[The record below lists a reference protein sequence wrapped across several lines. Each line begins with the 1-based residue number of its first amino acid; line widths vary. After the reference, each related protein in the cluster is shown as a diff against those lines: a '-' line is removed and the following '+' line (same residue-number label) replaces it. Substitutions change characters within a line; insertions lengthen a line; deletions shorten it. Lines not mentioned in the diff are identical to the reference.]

1 MSGKAFFDTNILVY
15 VVGQKDKRSDRAE
28 ALLAEGG
35 TISVQVLNE
44 LANVSRKKLRMSW
57 EEIDEALAAICVLCP
72 SPAPLTVETH
82 DAGRRIAARYG
93 YSMFD
98 GLIAA
103 SALEAECDTLY
114 SEDLQDGQVIEGRV
128 TVRNPF
134 AAISSDRLRDTR
146 IEPPSRS

>member
-15 VVGQKDKRSDRAE
+15 VVVQKDARTDKAE
-28 ALLAEGG
+28 ALLAGG
-35 TISVQVLNE
+35 GITSVQVLNE

-57 EEIDEALAAICVLCP
+57 EEIDEALAAIRVLCP
-72 SPAPLTVETH
+72 SPLPLTIDTH
-82 DAGRRIAARYG
+82 DVGRRIASKYG

-114 SEDLQDGQVIEGRV
+114 SEDLHGGQVIESRL

-134 AAISSDRLRDTR
+134 VR
-146 IEPPSRS
+146 

>member
-15 VVGQKDKRSDRAE
+15 VVGQKDKRTDKAE
-28 ALLAEGG
+28 ALLAAGG
-35 TISVQVLNE
+35 IISVQVLNE

-57 EEIDEALAAICVLCP
+57 EEIDEALAAIRVLCP
-72 SPAPLTVETH
+72 SPLPLTIDTH

-93 YSMFD
+93 YGMFD

-114 SEDLQDGQVIEGRV
+114 SEDLQDGQVIEARL

-134 AAISSDRLRDTR
+134 VQ
-146 IEPPSRS
+146 

>member
-15 VVGQKDKRSDRAE
+15 VVGQEDQRTDAAE
-28 ALLAEGG
+28 ALLAGG
-35 TISVQVLNE
+35 GIVSVQVLNE

-57 EEIDEALAAICVLCP
+57 EEVDEALAAIRVLCP
-72 SPAPLTVETH
+72 SPLPLTIDTH
-82 DAGRRIAARYG
+82 DAGRRIAVKYG

-103 SALEAECDTLY
+103 SALEAACDTLY
-114 SEDLQDGQVIEGRV
+114 SEDLQDGQVIEGRL

-134 AAISSDRLRDTR
+134 AQ
-146 IEPPSRS
+146 

>member
-15 VVGQKDKRSDRAE
+15 VVGQKDKRTDTAE
-28 ALLAEGG
+28 ALLAAGG
-35 TISVQVLNE
+35 TVSVQVLNE

-57 EEIDEALAAICVLCP
+57 EEIDEALAAIRVLCQ
-72 SPAPLTVETH
+72 SPFPLTIDTH
-82 DAGRRIAARYG
+82 DAGRRIAAKYG
-93 YSMFD
+93 YSIFD

-128 TVRNPF
+128 TIRNPF
-134 AAISSDRLRDTR
+134 D
-146 IEPPSRS
+146 

>member
-1 MSGKAFFDTNILVY
+1 MSGKAFFDANILVY
-15 VVGQKDKRSDRAE
+15 VVAQKDKRTDTAE
-28 ALLAEGG
+28 ALLAAGG

-57 EEIDEALAAICVLCP
+57 EEIDEALAAIRVLCP
-72 SPAPLTVETH
+72 SPLPLTVDTH
-82 DAGRRIAARYG
+82 DAGRRIAAKYG

-114 SEDLQDGQVIEGRV
+114 SEDLQDGQIIEGRI
-128 TVRNPF
+128 TIRNPF
-134 AAISSDRLRDTR
+134 Q
-146 IEPPSRS
+146 

>member
-1 MSGKAFFDTNILVY
+1 MSAKAFFDTNILVY
-15 VVGQKDKRSDRAE
+15 VVGQKDKRTEKAE
-28 ALLAEGG
+28 ALLAGG
-35 TISVQVLNE
+35 GVISVQVLNE

-57 EEIDEALAAICVLCP
+57 EEIDEALAAIRVLCP
-72 SPAPLTVETH
+72 LSLPLTIDTH
-82 DAGRRIAARYG
+82 DAGRRIAARYR

-114 SEDLQDGQVIEGRV
+114 SEDLQNGQVIEARL

-134 AAISSDRLRDTR
+134 VH
-146 IEPPSRS
+146 